1 MNQDMY
7 ITSLEELLWG
17 GVLVTLTIAIH
28 GFFMLL
34 VLRVNEAL
42 KERFQPTPG
51 FMTGMFVVLLGG
63 YLIFLVH
70 LAEVFI
76 WAGFF
81 FWKQSFATFSLS
93 YYFALLDY
101 TCLGSNYNLPTRWRL
116 LEGMIAIAGLL
127 TFAWSTGVL
136 FLIAE
141 DFQDTQLQR
150 IKKRRSKAGVKAGA
164 VEHDPTPSADL

>member
-1 MNQDMY
+1 MNEDIY
-7 ITSLEELLWG
+7 ITSLEELIWG
-17 GVLVTLTIAIH
+17 GILVTLTIAIH

-42 KERFQPTPG
+42 KERFAPNPG
-51 FMTGMFVVLLGG
+51 FMTGMLVVLLGG

-70 LAEVFI
+70 LVEVFI
-76 WAGFF
+76 WAEFF
-81 FWKQSFATFSLS
+81 FRTHSFATFSLS

-101 TCLGSNYNLPTRWRL
+101 TCLGSNYNLPLRWRL

-136 FLIAE
+136 FLIAQ

-150 IKKRRSKAGVKAGA
+150 IKKRRSKAGPKQGA
-164 VEHDPTPSADL
+164 EQHNEVPSGGL

>member
-1 MNQDMY
+1 MEHRAA
-7 ITSLEELLWG
+7 SLKVVFAG
-17 GVLVTLTIAIH
+17 FRYVLH
-28 GFFMLL
+28 MPMLL
-34 VLRVNEAL
+34 GSFSLDL
-42 KERFQPTPG
+42 
-51 FMTGMFVVLLGG
+51 FVVLLGG

-81 FWKQSFATFSLS
+81 YRTHCFATFSLS

-141 DFQDTQLQR
+141 DFQDSQLQR
-150 IKKRRSKAGVKAGA
+150 IKKRRTKASAKSAPA
-164 VEHDPTPSADL
+164 EHDPTLSADL